1 MAKKKKK
8 RVYKI
13 KNIIILLIGVILLGM
28 GGTYLVNLPIKNIYV
43 LGNKNVSDE
52 EIMSLS
58 SLDSYPSFLLVSGS
72 KVKKSILKNKYV
84 KDVRLKKKWNL
95 IVEVEVLE
103 YEVVVLDNEGRVIL
117 ENGTSLNNL
126 YNIMDVPKLANV
138 LDSEKL
144 KEFADRFNY
153 IDKNILREISE
164 IEHCPSEVDDDR
176 FLLYMNDGN
185 LVYITLT
192 KVEKMNKYYDI
203 KDELMEKRGIIY
215 LDSGDYVQLR

>member
-13 KNIIILLIGVILLGM
+13 KNIIIILIGIVLLGA

-43 LGNKNVSDE
+43 LGNKIISDE

-58 SLDSYPSFLLVSGS
+58 SLDSYPSFLLTSGS
-72 KVKKSILKNKYV
+72 NVKKSILINEYV
-84 KDVRLKKKWNL
+84 KDIKLKKKWNFV
-95 IVEVEVLE
+95 VEVEVLE
-103 YEVVVLDNEGRVIL
+103 YEVVALDNDGMIIL
-117 ENGTSLNNL
+117 ENGNKLNNL
-126 YNIMDVPKLANV
+126 YNIMDVPKLVSV

-144 KEFADRFNY
+144 LEFASRFNY

-164 IEHCPSEVDDDR
+164 IEYSPSEVDDDR

-185 LVYITLT
+185 LVYVTLT

-203 KDELMEKRGIIY
+203 KDELMDKKGIIY
-215 LDSGDYVQLR
+215 LDSGDYVELK